1 MSFDQ
6 ACCSKLCEGFE
17 STLSSERFLVS
28 ESLTIAFSME
38 DETASARKV
47 SGALYGNTSFQ
58 CWSSDVTMLLFC
70 VFVHVA

>member
-1 MSFDQ
+1 M
-6 ACCSKLCEGFE
+6 
-17 STLSSERFLVS
+17 S